1 LPYENLELISSSEAV
16 LNRKKTEYCLEA
28 NRALLKIL
36 SHIADDRGIKLGF
49 HRAIDRGKEYA
60 DLCDQELHL
69 ETLAWSDEKN
79 FWRSLPE
86 RIALPDGSGRID
98 KESLKKIVEGQAR
111 VMFGIVSASL

>member
-1 LPYENLELISSSEAV
+1 LPYENLELISSGEAV

-28 NRALLKIL
+28 NRVLLKIL
-36 SHIADDRGIKLGF
+36 SDIADNRGIKLGF
-49 HRAIDRGKEYA
+49 HRAAGRGKEYA
-60 DLCDQELHL
+60 DLRDQELHL
-69 ETLAWSDEKN
+69 ETQAWFNEEN